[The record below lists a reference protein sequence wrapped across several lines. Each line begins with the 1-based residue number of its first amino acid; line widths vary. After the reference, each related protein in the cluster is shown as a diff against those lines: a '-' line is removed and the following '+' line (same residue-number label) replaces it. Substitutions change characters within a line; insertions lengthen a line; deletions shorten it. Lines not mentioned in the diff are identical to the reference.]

1 METCGRKEVV
11 MKNLSN
17 YLKSNIYISLKDYLY
32 GFLEDMIY
40 VHSYQVDSHWRR
52 KRRK

>member
-17 YLKSNIYISLKDYLY
+17 YLRCNIDNYLY
-32 GFLEDMIY
+32 GFLKDMVY
-40 VHSYQVDSHWRR
+40 VHPYRVDSHWRKKSR
-52 KRRK
+52 K